1 MTSPTGHPSKPR
13 RLAGLTLVELLVTVA
28 LLAAAAVGIL
38 PGLAVAA
45 RVARVLERRSQAYF
59 YAFNRLSELDAAI
72 AMGVPP
78 AEEDTGKADFGAD
91 RIDWRLT
98 SVAAGNEGSLRV
110 LRLELSWPRSKAR
123 DTYDLQT
130 VARVLPEPSLVPDVP

>member
-59 YAFNRLSELDAAI
+59 YAFNRLSELDAAM
-72 AMGVPP
+72 AMGLIPP
-78 AEEDTGKADFGAD
+78 EEDTGKADFGAD
-91 RIDWRLT
+91 RIDWQLT
-98 SVAAGNEGSLRV
+98 SAVAGIDSSLRI
-110 LRLELSWPRSKAR
+110 LRLDLSWPRGKAS
-123 DTYDLQT
+123 DTYNLQT
-130 VARVLPEPSLVPDVP
+130 IVRVMPVVSDVP

>member
-72 AMGVPP
+72 AMGIPP
-78 AEEDTGKADFGAD
+78 AEEDTGKVDFGAD

-98 SVAAGNEGSLRV
+98 SEAAGIDGSLRI
-110 LRLELSWPRSKAR
+110 LRFDLSWPRGKAR

-130 VARVLPEPSLVPDVP
+130 IVRVAPAVADVP